1 MGTRV
6 HFNISELPQ
15 QGAHQRVDRLIGD
28 GDFILV
34 ATLLL
39 DSGVLCSRVVRESP
53 FIFKAIEKAGLQGRE
68 DDKSRVVR
76 HRLIH
81 DPGIQQEP
89 QDIVS
94 TAVGLIA
101 STRNWKNT

>member
-39 DSGVLCSRVVRESP
+39 DSGGLMLPRCPR
-53 FIFKAIEKAGLQGRE
+53 IAI
-68 DDKSRVVR
+68 
-76 HRLIH
+76 HF
-81 DPGIQQEP
+81 
-89 QDIVS
+89 
-94 TAVGLIA
+94 
-101 STRNWKNT
+101 